1 MLVKDIRKSD
11 YARVI
16 DGTTLCELLHPKNDG
31 VELDFSMAHAVL
43 KAGNSSLPHKISG
56 SIEIYFILEGKGEMH
71 INMEKNVVQAG
82 QAIYIPSNARQWI
95 KNTEK
100 DDLKFL
106 CIVSP
111 SWSKDNEE
119 LLP

>member
-16 DGTTLCELLHPKNDG
+16 DETLCELLHPKNDD
-31 VELDFSMAHAVL
+31 VELDFSIAYAVL

-71 INMEKNVVQAG
+71 INMEK
-82 QAIYIPSNARQWI
+82 I
-95 KNTEK
+95 
-100 DDLKFL
+100 
-106 CIVSP
+106 
-111 SWSKDNEE
+111 
-119 LLP
+119 